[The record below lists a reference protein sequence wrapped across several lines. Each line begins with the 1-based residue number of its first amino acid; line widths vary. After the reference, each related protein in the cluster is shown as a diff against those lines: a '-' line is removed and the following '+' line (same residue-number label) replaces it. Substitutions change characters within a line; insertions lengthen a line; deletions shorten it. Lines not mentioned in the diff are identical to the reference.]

1 MNRRLFWKI
10 FLPFWVAQALLL
22 GALYLRLHVRL
33 HSERPWWTQPSRQV
47 MPQLGLDA
55 ALDYERGGQAALDDF
70 LNDISIHNRASYWLL
85 DGSGREL
92 GRRAAPSG
100 LEGNAT
106 QALQS
111 GSSMRLEDL
120 SIVVSRITTPKA
132 QYVLV
137 AEFVPPPLSERVPGD
152 ILWTLKLGTIV
163 SAFLCLLIAHYLSK
177 PIERLRTATNE
188 LARGNLD
195 IRVSRYIG
203 NRRDEIAELVRDFD
217 SMADELRKL
226 IQSERNLLSGVSH
239 ELRSPIARIRLALTL
254 ARGADARERRE
265 MLDRIEQDTI
275 QLDSMLEKILTVA
288 RLEGGQHKPKFENVS
303 LHEIVEN
310 VLHDARFEATA
321 LDVDIRF
328 TGVPDI
334 NVSGA
339 PDLLRSAVENIV
351 RNAIFYSGAGGQIE
365 VTLRRDNG
373 NARCSPYATMARA
386 CPRNLCLCS
395 SNRFTASITPAAWP
409 LEAWAAGLAIVRN
422 AVLVHGGT
430 ITAQNV
436 VPHGLQI
443 DITLPVAPAGPPR
456 TLAPQL
462 VMPTKNAK

>member
-1 MNRRLFWKI
+1 MSRRLFWKI

-55 ALDYERGGQAALDDF
+55 ALEYQRGGTPELDQF
-70 LNDISIHNRASYWLL
+70 LDSISIKNRASYWLL
-85 DGSGREL
+85 DGDGKEL
-92 GRRAAPSG
+92 GSRWIPDG
-100 LEGNAT
+100 LQAHAM

-111 GSSMRLEDL
+111 GGSLRIEDV
-120 SIVVSRITTPKA
+120 SIVVHPVSTPQGK
-132 QYVLV
+132 YVIV
-137 AEFVPPPLSERVPGD
+137 ADFVSPPLSERVPGD

-163 SAFLCLLIAHYLSK
+163 SAFLCLVIAHYLSK

-195 IRVSRYIG
+195 IRVSHYIG
-203 NRRDEIAELVRDFD
+203 KRRDEIAELVRDFD

-254 ARGADARERRE
+254 ARDADARERRE

-275 QLDSMLEKILTVA
+275 QLDSMLEKILIVA
-288 RLEGGQHKPKFENVS
+288 RLEGGQHKPKFETVS
-303 LHEIVEN
+303 LRDIVED
-310 VLHDARFEATA
+310 VLDDARFEATA
-321 LDVDIRF
+321 VDVDIRF
-328 TGVPDI
+328 PGSPDI
-334 NVSGA
+334 ELNGD
-339 PDLLRSAVENIV
+339 PGLLRSAVENIV
-351 RNAIFYSGAGGQIE
+351 RNAVFYSGAGGQID

-373 NARCSPYATMARA
+373 TALLSVRDNGPGVPEQSLPLLFKPFYRVDNSRGVATGGMG
-386 CPRNLCLCS
+386 L
-395 SNRFTASITPAAWP
+395 
-409 LEAWAAGLAIVRN
+409 GLAIVRN
-422 AVLVHGGT
+422 AVLVHGGS

-443 DITLPVAPAGPPR
+443 DISLPIAPAGPRSVP
-456 TLAPQL
+456 PQL
-462 VMPTKNAK
+462 VARTGNS

>member
-1 MNRRLFWKI
+1 MSRRLFWKI

-33 HSERPWWTQPSRQV
+33 HSERPWWAQPSRQV
-47 MPQLGLDA
+47 MPELGRDA
-55 ALDYERGGQAALDDF
+55 AAEYERGGQPELDAF
-70 LNDISIHNRASYWLL
+70 LNSISIENRASYWLL
-85 DGSGREL
+85 DGDGKEL
-92 GRRAAPSG
+92 GGGPAPNG
-100 LEGNAT
+100 LEAHAM

-111 GSSMRLEDL
+111 GGSMRIEDS
-120 SIVVSRITTPKA
+120 SIVVSAVSTPRSG
-132 QYVLV
+132 YLLV

-177 PIERLRTATNE
+177 PIERLRNATNE

-203 NRRDEIAELVRDFD
+203 NRRDEIADLVRDFD
-217 SMADELRKL
+217 SMAGELRNL

-288 RLEGGQHKPKFENVS
+288 RLEGGQHKPKFESVS
-303 LHEIVEN
+303 LRDIVEN

-328 TGVPDI
+328 TGSPEV
-334 NVSGA
+334 NLSGD
-339 PDLLRSAVENIV
+339 PDLLRSAIENVV
-351 RNAIFYSGAGGQIE
+351 RNAIFYSGQGGQID

-373 NARCSPYATMARA
+373 
-386 CPRNLCLCS
+386 
-395 SNRFTASITPAAWP
+395 TALLSVRDNGPGVPEESLALLFKPFYRVDNSRGVSTGGMG
-409 LEAWAAGLAIVRN
+409 LGLAIVRN
-422 AVLVHGGT
+422 AVAAHGGT
-430 ITAQNV
+430 VIAQNV
-436 VPHGLQI
+436 IPHGLQI
-443 DITLPVAPAGPPR
+443 EISLPIVPASSQSRMPSLPVAAPAKR
-456 TLAPQL
+456 D
-462 VMPTKNAK
+462 V